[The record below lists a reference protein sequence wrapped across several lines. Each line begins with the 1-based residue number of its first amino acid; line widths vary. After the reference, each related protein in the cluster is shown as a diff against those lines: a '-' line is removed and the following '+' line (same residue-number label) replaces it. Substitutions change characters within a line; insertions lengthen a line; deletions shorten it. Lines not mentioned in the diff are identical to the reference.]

1 MRHARTEYSIVLAGL
16 GILLAIGI
24 PSLQRRQY
32 LIGGLCLLLAAV
44 VCGWIVIVI
53 WRDRG

>member
-1 MRHARTEYSIVLAGL
+1 MRHARPEYSIVLAGL

-24 PSLQRRQY
+24 PSLQRHQY
-32 LIGGLCLLLAAV
+32 LIGALCLLLAAV

-53 WRDRG
+53 WRYRG

>member
-1 MRHARTEYSIVLAGL
+1 MRHARPEYSIVLAGL

-24 PSLQRRQY
+24 PSLQRHQY
-32 LIGGLCLLLAAV
+32 LIGALCLLLAAV
-44 VCGWIVIVI
+44 VFGWIVIVI